1 MDIKFPERE
10 NPFPKTMI
18 QAVLSCLAALAVGLF
33 LGNALGA
40 FFGTDESVIHTS
52 TYTDRMSAIRTVFT
66 DGDQLD
72 SYART
77 ALAMA
82 DMDGLRLYTSRNRDH
97 VKALWQED
105 RTDAFSLFDDEI
117 RRSLLELMNTEDALY
132 GLETAGGSPIT
143 DVWLRNI
150 AVEDGVVYY
159 YLYYDE
165 AGFAGLAFDSTH
177 ETLYGTDNAMPLTK
191 TSADGDFE
199 WFIIYDMG
207 E

>member
-1 MDIKFPERE
+1 
-10 NPFPKTMI
+10 
-18 QAVLSCLAALAVGLF
+18 
-33 LGNALGA
+33 
-40 FFGTDESVIHTS
+40 
-52 TYTDRMSAIRTVFT
+52 MSAIRTVFT

-105 RTDAFSLFDDEI
+105 RTDAFLLFDDEI

-143 DVWLRNI
+143 DVWLRNV

-191 TSADGDFE
+191 TSADGDYE

>member
-1 MDIKFPERE
+1 MEIKFPAQEDG
-10 NPFPKTMI
+10 FPKTLLTAI
-18 QAVLSCLAALAVGLF
+18 ISCIAALAIGVF
-33 LGNALGA
+33 LGHALGA

-52 TYTDRMSAIRTVFT
+52 TYTDRMSAIRSVFT
-66 DGDQLD
+66 DSDQLD
-72 SYART
+72 SYAGT
-77 ALAMA
+77 ALTLR
-82 DMDGLRLYTSRNRDH
+82 DMDGLRLYTSRNKDH
-97 VKALWQED
+97 VLALWKGTQAD
-105 RTDAFSLFDDEI
+105 GFTLFDDDI

-150 AVEDGVVYY
+150 AVADGVVYY

-165 AGFAGLAFDSTH
+165 AGFAGVAFDSTH

-191 TSADGDFE
+191 TEAGEYE

-207 E
+207 D